1 MKIMGSETVHSHW
14 WRIEEIAARGGVG
27 ALDLEQFRPAVEALE
42 RQGRRSYHKDGALH
56 WEMTADYYTA
66 QRLIAVLDATTA
78 MKP

>member
-1 MKIMGSETVHSHW
+1 MSAISMKIMGSETVHSQ
-14 WRIEEIAARGGVG
+14 

-66 QRLIAVLDATTA
+66 QRLFAVLDATTEDA
-78 MKP
+78 A